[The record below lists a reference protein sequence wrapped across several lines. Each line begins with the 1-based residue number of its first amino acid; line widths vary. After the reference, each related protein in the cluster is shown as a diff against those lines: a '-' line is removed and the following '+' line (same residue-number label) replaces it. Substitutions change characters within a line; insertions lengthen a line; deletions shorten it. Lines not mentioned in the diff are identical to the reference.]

1 MRLVIVLML
10 LCLAGC
16 AKDLTPGRVRCAEGP
31 LPPSKDCREEPTSDA
46 HNLTEP
52 KITYLGVGGW
62 LLNWHGEGLLLA
74 PSFSN
79 PSLPPIFVR
88 ANEQRI
94 ADYLPDVKNVK
105 VLLIGHAHYDH
116 LLDVPVIMQR
126 YAPDAIAYGN
136 RTAGHILAV
145 PKLHLKHRFVNV
157 EQKMYRVHCATPKC
171 YQANP
176 DQWTTVGHV
185 RFMAIQSKHAPHF
198 AGVDFLK
205 GSYYEDLKSLP
216 VYVRNWKE
224 GTTLAFLIDLLDD
237 AGKPAYRIH
246 YQDSASNP
254 PFGFPPLI
262 ADGKEVDVM
271 IMCAA
276 STTQVSQYPD
286 ALLRYLNP
294 HKLLIGHWEDF
305 FGNDLSKQP
314 RLLRA
319 QKEQQMLTRINTRFN
334 NIPMVMP
341 FPLSEVVLRD
351 AKPPPKQ
358 RIAGRE
364 IRAMS
369 LVEHHR
375 F

>member
-16 AKDLTPGRVRCAEGP
+16 AKELTGT
-31 LPPSKDCREEPTSDA
+31 EPTSDK
-46 HNLTEP
+46 HNLTGP

-62 LLNWHGEGLLLA
+62 LLYWRGEGLLLA

-79 PSLPPIFVR
+79 PSVPPIFVR
-88 ANEQRI
+88 SDEQRI
-94 ADYLPDVKNVK
+94 ADHIPDVKDVQ

-116 LLDVPVIMQR
+116 LLDVPLIMQR
-126 YAPDAIAYGN
+126 FAPNAIAYGN

-145 PKLHLKHRFVNV
+145 PGLNLMHRFVNV
-157 EQKMYRVHCATPKC
+157 EQKMYRVRCSTPEC
-171 YQANP
+171 YQAYP
-176 DQWTTVGHV
+176 TQWIKVGHV

-198 AGVDFLK
+198 AGQDFLE
-205 GSYYEDLKSLP
+205 GSYYEDLDELP
-216 VYVRNWKE
+216 VYVRDWKE

-237 AGKPAYRIH
+237 DDKPVYRIH

-262 ADGKEVDVM
+262 PDGKRVDVM

-286 ALLRYLNP
+286 ALLRYLQP
-294 HKLLIGHWEDF
+294 RQLLIGHWEDF
-305 FGNDLSKQP
+305 FGNDLNKKP

-319 QKEQQMLTRINTRFN
+319 QKEDEMLSRISNKFQP
-334 NIPMVMP
+334 IQMVMP
-341 FPLSEVVLRD
+341 YPLSEVALP
-351 AKPPPKQ
+351 APEP
-358 RIAGRE
+358 
-364 IRAMS
+364 
-369 LVEHHR
+369 
-375 F
+375 